1 MFIHLIITLKTAQL
15 EEFINSEESHTFMYE
30 LIHPTKSKTSQEDHN
45 PHTVQMNETTIVM
58 F

>member
-1 MFIHLIITLKTAQL
+1 MFIHLIITLKTVQL

-30 LIHPTKSKTSQEDHN
+30 LIHPTKSKTGQEDHN
-45 PHTVQMNETTIVM
+45 PQTVQMNETTIVM

>member
-45 PHTVQMNETTIVM
+45 PKTVQMNETIVM